1 MIMTLPDGRT
11 FRLLPPDEITL
22 GDQILCQK
30 TTGIGPM
37 QLQARLAANMA
48 KWRLLAPTLQALQDA
63 AAADDEEKASSA
75 VFALEAA
82 VAESDVDLMAE
93 GVHIWLSR
101 RAAGERDL
109 KLEEACDFPFLK
121 AGRELEPHEQA
132 EVDRLKAEEERAAVD
147 PTSLGS
153 ANGKP
158 PGGPNRQERRAAAK
172 KSTSPST

>member
-1 MIMTLPDGRT
+1 MTLPDGRA

-48 KWRLLAPTLQALQDA
+48 KWQALMPTLQALQDA
-63 AAADDEEKASSA
+63 QESEDEEKTTATI
-75 VFALEAA
+75 FAFEAA
-82 VAESDVDLMAE
+82 VADADVDLMAE

-109 KLEEACDFPFLK
+109 SLEGACEFPFLK
-121 AGRELEPHEQA
+121 AERTLEPHEQA
-132 EVDRLKAEEERAAVD
+132 EVDRLKAEEERAASD
-147 PTSLGS
+147 PTSPAS
-153 ANGKP
+153 ANGKL
-158 PGGPNRQERRAAAK
+158 PGGPNRQERRAAVRK
-172 KSTSPST
+172 SPSKTT

>member
-30 TTGIGPM
+30 TTGLGPM

-48 KWRLLAPTLQALQDA
+48 KWRLLAPTLQALQD
-63 AAADDEEKASSA
+63 AADDEEKASSA

-109 KLEEACDFPFLK
+109 SLEGACDFPFLK
-121 AGRELEPHEQA
+121 AARELEPDEQA
-132 EVDRLKAEEERAAVD
+132 ELDKAKAEEERAAVD

-153 ANGKP
+153 VNGKP
-158 PGGPNRQERRAAAK
+158 PGSPNRQERRAAAK

>member
-63 AAADDEEKASSA
+63 ADDEDKASAA
-75 VFALEAA
+75 VFALEKA
-82 VAESDVDLMAE
+82 VAEQDVDLMAE

-109 KLEEACDFPFLK
+109 NLEGACDFPFLK
-121 AGRELEPHEQA
+121 AARELEPHEQA
-132 EVDRLKAEEERAAVD
+132 EVDRLKAEEERAAAD
-147 PTSLGS
+147 PTLHASVNGSL
-153 ANGKP
+153 
-158 PGGPNRQERRAAAK
+158 PGGPNRQERRAVAK
-172 KSTSPST
+172 KSTSRST

>member
-1 MIMTLPDGRT
+1 MTLPDGRT

-30 TTGIGPM
+30 TTGLGPM

-48 KWRLLAPTLQALQDA
+48 KWRLLAPTLQALQDTG
-63 AAADDEEKASSA
+63 DDEDKASAA

-101 RAAGERDL
+101 RSAGEREL
-109 KLEEACDFPFLK
+109 SLEQACDFPFLK
-121 AGRELEPHEQA
+121 AARELEPHEQA
-132 EVDRLKAEEERAAVD
+132 EVDRAKAEEERAAAD
-147 PTSLGS
+147 PPMPASVNGS
-153 ANGKP
+153 S
-158 PGGPNRQERRAAAK
+158 PGGTNRQGRRAAAK
-172 KSTSPST
+172 KSTSRST